1 MAIFIAKLMKT
12 KPARS
17 MVLPRMVVT
26 GPGVLEQIPAIIA
39 ELDIPERG
47 LIVCDTNTLD
57 IAGNK
62 VIEYLEAGGHPMSKV
77 EIKGANIEELE
88 RVEAFSD
95 KIDFL
100 VGLGGGR
107 PIDIAKQ
114 AGFNNDIPFIS
125 IPTAASHDGFGSA
138 RASIRRD
145 GRKTS
150 MQAIPPVAVVADTEI
165 ISKAPKRLLGA
176 GVGDIISNQTAVLDW
191 KLAGQKAD
199 YSEYAAALS
208 EMAAELVENDIEKV
222 ASGNEEGVRLVVKA
236 LISSGVAMSI
246 AGTSRPASGGEHK
259 FSHWLDSNHDN
270 PALHGEQCGVGS
282 IVTMFLH
289 GGDWNRIRNT
299 LRAVNAPINSRELG
313 IDDSIVLEAL
323 IKSKEIRPQRIT
335 ILDNS
340 TQEQI
345 EKAALA
351 TGVIG

>member
-1 MAIFIAKLMKT
+1 MET

-17 MVLPRMVVT
+17 MILPRMVGT

-47 LIVCDTNTLD
+47 LIVCDTNTLE

-62 VIEYLEAGGHPMSKV
+62 VIEYLEAGSHPMHKI

-88 RVEAFSD
+88 RVESLSD
-95 KIDFL
+95 DIDFL

-114 AGFNNDIPFIS
+114 AGFNKNIPFIS

-150 MQAIPPVAVVADTEI
+150 MQAIPPIAVVADTEI

-208 EMAAELVENDIEKV
+208 EMAAELVENDITKV
-222 ASGNEEGVRLVVKA
+222 ASGEEEGVRLVVKA
-236 LISSGVAMSI
+236 LISSG
-246 AGTSRPASGGEHK
+246 PK
-259 FSHWLDSNHDN
+259 NFFSPISNLISDV
-270 PALHGEQCGVGS
+270 L
-282 IVTMFLH
+282 
-289 GGDWNRIRNT
+289 
-299 LRAVNAPINSRELG
+299 AVIL
-313 IDDSIVLEAL
+313 
-323 IKSKEIRPQRIT
+323 SK
-335 ILDNS
+335 
-340 TQEQI
+340 
-345 EKAALA
+345 A
-351 TGVIG
+351 VICI